1 MPPSGLDSD
10 PRGPDKGRPS
20 RPLWQ
25 LRISM
30 PIPAPRSRPA
40 RIPTGLMRAPSLA
53 LLLAAF
59 AALVL
64 ALPAAA
70 QDLGSAPEA
79 ATDAP
84 SRTLAFAE
92 RHMVSAANRY
102 AADAGREILRAG
114 GSAVDAAI
122 AVQLVLN
129 LVEPQ
134 SSGLGGGSFVFSWAA
149 GTAEPPACEPRET
162 APASSTPD

>member
-25 LRISM
+25 QRLSM

-40 RIPTGLMRAPSLA
+40 RIPTGPMRAPALA
-53 LLLAAF
+53 LLLTVF

-64 ALPAAA
+64 AHPAAA

-79 ATDAP
+79 ATDST

-114 GSAVDAAI
+114 GSAVDGAI

-134 SSGLGGGSFVFSWAA
+134 SSGLGGGAFVLYWDA
-149 GTAEPPACEPRET
+149 GKSELTT
-162 APASSTPD
+162 FD